1 MNKRKTLAGLV
12 MGLALLM
19 SGCVIKVT
27 DNTGTA
33 TKDSSSMFVTV
44 ENINKYYCYVVYH
57 KDTKVMYAVSDGH
70 YNRGNL
76 TLLVDADGKPLLW
89 EE

>member
-1 MNKRKTLAGLV
+1 MNKKKLLAGLV

-33 TKDSSSMFVTV
+33 TKDNSSMFVVV
-44 ENINKYYCYVVYH
+44 ESNPAFFDVMYH
-57 KDTKVMYAVSDGH
+57 RDTKVMYAVSDGH
-70 YNRGNL
+70 YNRGSVAM
-76 TLLVDADGKPLLW
+76 LVDADGKPLLW